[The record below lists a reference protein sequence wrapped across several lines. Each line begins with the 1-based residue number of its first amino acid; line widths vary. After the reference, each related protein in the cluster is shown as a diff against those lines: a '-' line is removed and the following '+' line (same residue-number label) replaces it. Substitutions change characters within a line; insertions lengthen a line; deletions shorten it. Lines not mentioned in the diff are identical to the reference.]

1 MERVKYLL
9 LSTFDSQVNAGKVIN
24 VGKKLFLLVAV
35 LIISSLL
42 LGFDSFC
49 SIDKELNKDT
59 AKKLKEVRSQTHSI
73 CLNCSGN
80 SCTLKSW
87 PTEKSNDA
95 AVCKLLFCTPSRVSR
110 VFKLPEGA
118 ENGKSLISF
127 DYFITTKGKIKG
139 VDVTNVKGSMNER
152 QAYKYLTSFAKKTSL
167 EPLIIEG
174 KNYQLLSLSGQVI
187 AIIGS
192 QDDIN
197 KYQANDTGIW
207 RN

>member
-1 MERVKYLL
+1 M
-9 LSTFDSQVNAGKVIN
+9 NAGKVIN
-24 VGKKLFLLVAV
+24 VGKKLFLLVSV
-35 LIISSLL
+35 LTSSSLL
-42 LGFDSFC
+42 LGADSLCF
-49 SIDKELNKDT
+49 IDKELNKDT

-73 CLNCSGN
+73 CLNCSGD

-127 DYFITTKGKIKG
+127 DYFITDKGKIKG
-139 VDVTNVKGSMNER
+139 IDITNVKGSMNDR
-152 QAYKYLTSFAKKTSL
+152 QAYKYLTSFAKKTSF
-167 EPLIIEG
+167 EPLKIDG
-174 KNYQLLSLSGQVI
+174 RNYQLSNLSGQVI
-187 AIIGS
+187 AVVGS
-192 QDDIN
+192 PDDVN

>member
-9 LSTFDSQVNAGKVIN
+9 LSNFDSQVNAGKVIN
-24 VGKKLFLLVAV
+24 VVKKLFLLVSV
-35 LIISSLL
+35 LISSSLL

-59 AKKLKEVRSQTHSI
+59 AKKLKEVRNQTHSI
-73 CLNCSGN
+73 CLNCSGD

-95 AVCKLLFCTPSRVSR
+95 EICKLLFCTPSRVSR

-127 DYFITTKGKIKG
+127 DYFIFNSLTQQVHQVSSVGAG
-139 VDVTNVKGSMNER
+139 SFPLLRDSERGLRVDSASM
-152 QAYKYLTSFAKKTSL
+152 
-167 EPLIIEG
+167 
-174 KNYQLLSLSGQVI
+174 
-187 AIIGS
+187 
-192 QDDIN
+192 
-197 KYQANDTGIW
+197 
-207 RN
+207 

>member
-1 MERVKYLL
+1 M
-9 LSTFDSQVNAGKVIN
+9 A
-24 VGKKLFLLVAV
+24 KKFFLLVF
-35 LIISSLL
+35 LLTSSSLL
-42 LGFDSFC
+42 LGADSLC
-49 SIDKELNKDT
+49 YIDKELNKDT
-59 AKKLKEVRSQTHSI
+59 ANKLKEVRSQTHSI
-73 CLNCSGN
+73 CLNCSGD

-95 AVCKLLFCTPSRVSR
+95 AICKLLFCTPSRVSR

-127 DYFITTKGKIKG
+127 DYFITDKGKIKG
-139 VDVTNVKGSMNER
+139 VDVTNVKGGMNER
-152 QAYKYLTSFAKKTSL
+152 QAYKYLTSFAKKTSF
-167 EPLIIEG
+167 EPLKIDG

-192 QDDIN
+192 PDDIN
-197 KYQANDTGIW
+197 KYQANDTGVW

>member
-1 MERVKYLL
+1 M
-9 LSTFDSQVNAGKVIN
+9 NAGKVIN
-24 VGKKLFLLVAV
+24 VGKKLFLLVSV
-35 LIISSLL
+35 LTSSSLL
-42 LGFDSFC
+42 LGADSLCF
-49 SIDKELNKDT
+49 IDKELNKDT

-73 CLNCSGN
+73 CLNCSGD

-95 AVCKLLFCTPSRVSR
+95 AICKLLFCTPSRVSR

-127 DYFITTKGKIKG
+127 DYFITDKGKIKG
-139 VDVTNVKGSMNER
+139 IDITNVKGSMNDR
-152 QAYKYLTSFAKKTSL
+152 QAYKYLTSFAKKTSF
-167 EPLIIEG
+167 EPLKIDG
-174 KNYQLLSLSGQVI
+174 RNYQLSNLSGQVI
-187 AIIGS
+187 AVVGS
-192 QDDIN
+192 PDDVN

>member
-1 MERVKYLL
+1 M
-9 LSTFDSQVNAGKVIN
+9 NAGKVIN
-24 VGKKLFLLVAV
+24 VGKKFFLLVSV
-35 LIISSLL
+35 LTSSSLL

-73 CLNCSGN
+73 CLNCSGD
-80 SCTLKSW
+80 S
-87 PTEKSNDA
+87 
-95 AVCKLLFCTPSRVSR
+95 CTPSRVSR

-118 ENGKSLISF
+118 KNGKSLISF
-127 DYFITTKGKIKG
+127 DYFITPKGKIKG

-152 QAYKYLTSFAKKTSL
+152 QAYKYLTSFAKKTSF

-187 AIIGS
+187 AVIGS

>member
-1 MERVKYLL
+1 M
-9 LSTFDSQVNAGKVIN
+9 NAGKVIN
-24 VGKKLFLLVAV
+24 VGKKLFLLVSV
-35 LIISSLL
+35 LTSSSLL
-42 LGFDSFC
+42 LGADSLCF
-49 SIDKELNKDT
+49 IDKELNKDT

-73 CLNCSGN
+73 CLNCSGD

-127 DYFITTKGKIKG
+127 DYFITDKGKIKG
-139 VDVTNVKGSMNER
+139 IDITNVKGSMNDR
-152 QAYKYLTSFAKKTSL
+152 QAYKYLTSFAKKTSF
-167 EPLIIEG
+167 EPLKIDG
-174 KNYQLLSLSGQVI
+174 RNYQLSNLSGQVI
-187 AIIGS
+187 AVVGS
-192 QDDIN
+192 PDDIN

>member
-1 MERVKYLL
+1 
-9 LSTFDSQVNAGKVIN
+9 VNAGKVIN
-24 VGKKLFLLVAV
+24 VGKKLFLLVSV
-35 LIISSLL
+35 LTSSSLL
-42 LGFDSFC
+42 LGADSLCF
-49 SIDKELNKDT
+49 IDKELNKDT

-73 CLNCSGN
+73 CLNCSGD

-127 DYFITTKGKIKG
+127 DYFITDKGKIKG
-139 VDVTNVKGSMNER
+139 IDITNVKGSMNDR
-152 QAYKYLTSFAKKTSL
+152 QAYKYLTSFAKKTSF
-167 EPLIIEG
+167 EPLKIDG
-174 KNYQLLSLSGQVI
+174 RNYQLSNLSGQVI
-187 AIIGS
+187 AVVGS
-192 QDDIN
+192 PDDVN